1 MTHQNFE
8 PLPPAAAGP
17 AASKRP
23 FYKKKRFVIPTGVV
37 LLGIVLGSCSGGG
50 KPASVDSPESSP
62 AASSAAVPAAEPSA
76 VGDGTSA
83 AAQAPAADPAPEA
96 PKAPAAPTV
105 GKPFSIDMGNGNV
118 AKITIV
124 SAVRTQ
130 SVSTTAFATPPKSG
144 SYLLLDVLW
153 ETSEGETSSNPFYF
167 TAKDKAG
174 RKADQNLF
182 ADNQLGSGT
191 VMPGDKSRG
200 FIAFDVAPGAVT
212 VMISDPLMQEA
223 ARIQIP
229 G

>member
-1 MTHQNFE
+1 MTHQSFE
-8 PLPPAAAGP
+8 PLPPAAP
-17 AASKRP
+17 AASQRP

-37 LLGIVLGSCSGGG
+37 LLGIALGACGGGG
-50 KPASVDSPESSP
+50 KSASVDSPTSSP
-62 AASSAAVPAAEPSA
+62 AASSAAAP
-76 VGDGTSA
+76 A
-83 AAQAPAADPAPEA
+83 AAQAPAAEAPAPEA
-96 PKAPAAPTV
+96 APEAPNAPAAPAV

-191 VMPGDKSRG
+191 VVPGDKTRG

>member
-1 MTHQNFE
+1 MTHQSFE
-8 PLPPAAAGP
+8 PLPPAPAMP

-23 FYKKKRFVIPTGVV
+23 FYKKKLFVIPTTVV
-37 LLGIVLGSCSGGG
+37 LLGIALGSCGGGG
-50 KPASVDSPESSP
+50 KSGSVDSSPSSP
-62 AASSAAVPAAEPSA
+62 AASTAAAPA
-76 VGDGTSA
+76 A
-83 AAQAPAADPAPEA
+83 AAQAPAAEAPATQAPAPAPAA

-105 GKPFSIDMGNGNV
+105 GKPFSVDMRNGDV

-130 SVSTTAFATPPKSG
+130 SVSTTAFATPPKNG

-153 ETSEGETSSNPFYF
+153 ETSAGETSSNPFYF

-182 ADNQLGSGT
+182 ADNQLGSGS

-200 FIAFDVAPGAVT
+200 LLAFDVAPGAVT
-212 VMISDPLMQEA
+212 VMISNPLMQEA